1 LGLNLNSSN
10 SNSSKWKKVHGLV
23 TIISAQL
30 VWLFILN
37 LNPVYAMPGQSED
50 SFGIQDCI
58 SFNVAATDIPVEV
71 DRLCGQ
77 LIILKDLKFEKY
89 YLGLQVCGGGDI
101 LIFQTRPR
109 ELLKYY
115 QLREPKIGK
124 GAKISTELGDF
135 THYITTFKSYI
146 PISDCSECGKI
157 LTPTPRE
164 LAGTPEG
171 TQSLV
176 FPTATIGLPTATFT
190 RTPVPTPTVPSPTP
204 TIQPTKTGSTATATL
219 TETFPPQASATITTP
234 TIEKT
239 PPGEN
244 PSEVPDNSRFIF
256 SGVAVAF
263 ILTLGVGFFYLRRK
277 LR

>member
-1 LGLNLNSSN
+1 MGLNL
-10 SNSSKWKKVHGLV
+10 NSSKWKKVHRLV
-23 TIISAQL
+23 TIISVQL

-50 SFGIQDCI
+50 LNGIQDCI
-58 SFNVAATDIPVEV
+58 SFNVAATDIPAEV
-71 DRLCGQ
+71 DRLCGK

-109 ELLKYY
+109 ELLNYY
-115 QLREPKIGK
+115 QLREAKIGK

-135 THYITTFKSYI
+135 THYITTFESYI

-164 LAGTPEG
+164 LVGTPEG

-204 TIQPTKTGSTATATL
+204 TIQPTKTGFHGYCHTDRDIYTASQCNHHHADHREDAARMKIL
-219 TETFPPQASATITTP
+219 PKSLIIPGLSFPGLQLLLS
-234 TIEKT
+234 
-239 PPGEN
+239 
-244 PSEVPDNSRFIF
+244 
-256 SGVAVAF
+256 
-263 ILTLGVGFFYLRRK
+263 
-277 LR
+277 

>member
-1 LGLNLNSSN
+1 MGLNL
-10 SNSSKWKKVHGLV
+10 NSSKWKKVHRLV
-23 TIISAQL
+23 IIISAQL
-30 VWLFILN
+30 VLLFILN
-37 LNPVYAMPGQSED
+37 LNPVYASPGQSED
-50 SFGIQDCI
+50 LNGIQDCI
-58 SFNVAATDIPVEV
+58 SFNAAATDIPVEI
-71 DRLCGQ
+71 DKLCGK
-77 LIILKDLKFEKY
+77 LIIIKDLKYEKY
-89 YLGLQVCGGGDI
+89 HLGLQVCGGGDI
-101 LIFQTRPR
+101 LIFQTRPS
-109 ELLKYY
+109 ELLNYY

-124 GAKISTELGDF
+124 GAEISTELGKF
-135 THYITTFKSYI
+135 TRYIKTFKSYI

-164 LAGTPEG
+164 LVGTPEG

-176 FPTATIGLPTATFT
+176 FPTATIGLPTATYT
-190 RTPVPTPTVPSPTP
+190 RTPVPTPTIPSLTP
-204 TIQPTKTGSTATATL
+204 TIQPTKTGFPATASL
-219 TETFPPQASATITTP
+219 TETLTSEASATITTP

-239 PPGEN
+239 PLGEN

>member
-1 LGLNLNSSN
+1 MGLSF
-10 SNSSKWKKVHGLV
+10 NSSKWKKVQRLV
-23 TIISAQL
+23 TVISAQL
-30 VWLFILN
+30 VLFFLLN

-50 SFGIQDCI
+50 LNGIQECI
-58 SFNVAATDIPVEV
+58 SFNVPATNIPVEV

-89 YLGLQVCGGGDI
+89 YIGLQVCDGGNI

-109 ELLKYY
+109 ELLKFY

-135 THYITTFKSYI
+135 NQYITTFKSYI
-146 PISDCSECGKI
+146 PISSCSECGKI
-157 LTPTPRE
+157 LSPTPRE
-164 LAGTPEG
+164 LIGTPEG

-190 RTPVPTPTVPSPTP
+190 RTPVPTPTFTSPSPTL
-204 TIQPTKTGSTATATL
+204 QPTKAGFTATATL
-219 TETFPPQASATITTP
+219 TKTFTPLASATIATP

-244 PSEVPDNSRFIF
+244 PSELPDNSRCIF

-263 ILTLGVGFFYLRRK
+263 IFTLGVGFFYLRRK